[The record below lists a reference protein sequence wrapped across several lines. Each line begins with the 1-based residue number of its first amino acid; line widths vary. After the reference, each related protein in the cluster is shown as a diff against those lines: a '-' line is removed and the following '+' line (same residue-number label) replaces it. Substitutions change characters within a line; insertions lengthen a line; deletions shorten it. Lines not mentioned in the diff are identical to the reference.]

1 MSHSPARKNISLGR
15 LFLPENLRRR
25 FELERFHVCEF
36 VRREAIPALSAGMQV
51 LDAGS
56 GRLKEQVMR
65 PELLA
70 TGATLH
76 TLDYCEGP
84 GVDFVG
90 DVANL
95 PFKDCSYDSVI
106 CTQVLEHV
114 KSPPKTCSELVRVL
128 KPGGMLY
135 LTAPQ
140 SAPLHNLPWHFF
152 NPTKIGIQTML
163 EELGMEV
170 VKIKP
175 QGGHFSQLA
184 TVLHY
189 TVPVLQQSNLPKVVK
204 FPAELAARFLFGF
217 VAKLILIPLD
227 ALDTQ
232 CKNAGGWCFAARKP
246 QLSPSSPLP

>member
-1 MSHSPARKNISLGR
+1 MSQSPTRQNISLGR
-15 LFLPENLRRR
+15 LFLPASLRQR
-25 FELERFHVCEF
+25 FELERYHVCEF
-36 VRREAIPALSAGMQV
+36 VRREAIPALHSGMQV

-65 PELLA
+65 EELLA
-70 TGATLH
+70 SGATLH
-76 TLDYCEGP
+76 TLDFCAGP

-90 DVANL
+90 DVSDL
-95 PFKDCSYDSVI
+95 PFKEGSYDAVI

-114 KSPPKTCSELVRVL
+114 KSPPKTVSELVRVL

-152 NPTKIGIQTML
+152 NPTKLGIQML
-163 EELGMEV
+163 LEDLGMEV

-175 QGGHFSQLA
+175 QGCHFSQLA
-184 TVLHY
+184 TVLHF
-189 TVPVLQQSNLPKVVK
+189 TVPVLQQSSLPKIVK

-217 VAKLILIPLD
+217 VAKLVLIPLD
-227 ALDTQ
+227 KFDTQ

-246 QLSPSSPLP
+246 QSSPSTPSS